1 MRIFFTTLLMLTPL
15 ISRAEDLD
23 RKAQVLQQMYTSI
36 CVENI
41 NNLGNLKKIFK
52 ESSKLPPEESK
63 KFLGITAGSSWV
75 IPSEEGL
82 FVLSIPDNGNT
93 CYITASRANPQ
104 LAEDNFL
111 KLVTSN
117 VRLGI
122 SSKNIDFYAETKNTG
137 KIHSVGYIWIV
148 EGSKEKILFALTTSE
163 HEYASTQVIAT
174 VKIISN

>member
-1 MRIFFTTLLMLTPL
+1 
-15 ISRAEDLD
+15 
-23 RKAQVLQQMYTSI
+23 MYTSI